1 LEPCVISSSSRLR
14 PLSKS
19 IHDKPGTLP
28 QWLKRKGLVEKIPHA
43 HRYRLTSLG
52 RRVAVLFTKAYG
64 RVLAP
69 GLCALD
75 LGLPEDVIERNE
87 LSTAWR
93 CFDQVLDAFIQRQL
107 IAA

>member
-1 LEPCVISSSSRLR
+1 M
-14 PLSKS
+14 
-19 IHDKPGTLP
+19 
-28 QWLKRKGLVEKIPHA
+28 PHA
-43 HRYRLTSLG
+43 QPLAKGRQLNFITVGAQLSLPAG
-52 RRVAVLFTKAYG
+52 NHQDTYS

-75 LGLPEDVIERNE
+75 LGLPEVVIERNE

-93 CFDQVLDAFIQRQL
+93 CFDRVLDAFIQRQL

>member
-1 LEPCVISSSSRLR
+1 M
-14 PLSKS
+14 
-19 IHDKPGTLP
+19 
-28 QWLKRKGLVEKIPHA
+28 
-43 HRYRLTSLG
+43 G
-52 RRVAVLFTKAYG
+52 RRVAVLFTKTYS

-75 LGLPEDVIERNE
+75 LGLPADVIERNE

-93 CFDQVLDAFIQRQL
+93 CFDRVLDAFIQRQL

>member
-1 LEPCVISSSSRLR
+1 M
-14 PLSKS
+14 
-19 IHDKPGTLP
+19 
-28 QWLKRKGLVEKIPHA
+28 
-43 HRYRLTSLG
+43 
-52 RRVAVLFTKAYG
+52 AVLFTETYS

-93 CFDQVLDAFIQRQL
+93 CFDRVLDAFIQRQL